1 MRIFRA
7 KETIVVDH
15 LSSERVQLPSEC
27 VVFEFSQAEWAQL
40 NCEDATWIID
50 RGCATEYIGSTQLL
64 RVYVSFLTYKRR
76 WLAFRE
82 VVSTHLPLPAAL
94 GLFSMIRHQPFE
106 LTGKAAFDLLSFL
119 FVDLS
124 GAMRR
129 GGKWQFRP
137 ETNYQVRGVPEKWCI
152 AVKVPDDLVG
162 LLIGPSGRTIA
173 RVEEFTDY
181 IKNRISFRD

>member
-40 NCEDATWIID
+40 SSEDATWIIE
-50 RGCATEYIGSTQLL
+50 RGCVTEYVGSTQLL
-64 RVYVSFLTYKRR
+64 RVYVSFLTYKQR
-76 WLAFRE
+76 WLAFRD
-82 VVSTHLPLPAAL
+82 VLSTHLPLPAAL
-94 GLFSMIRHQPFE
+94 GLFSMIRRQPFE
-106 LTGKAAFDLLSFL
+106 LTGRAAFDLLSFL

-124 GAMRR
+124 GAMCR

-137 ETNYQVRGVPEKWCI
+137 ESSYQVRGVPEKWCI

-162 LLIGPSGRTIA
+162 LLIGPRGSTIA